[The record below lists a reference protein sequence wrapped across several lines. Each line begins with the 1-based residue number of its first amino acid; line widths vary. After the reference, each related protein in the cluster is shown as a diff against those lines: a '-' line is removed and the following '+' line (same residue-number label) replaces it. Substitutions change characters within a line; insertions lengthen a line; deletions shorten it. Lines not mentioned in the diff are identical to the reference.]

1 MSPPWTIFQADFLDN
16 GESLVFSTTC
26 TVSADNAERRVYGKL
41 STISPQ
47 KPLLSMCARPPAPPW
62 QLHSEP
68 IAASGSGHTRT
79 QMQLIGRCHPYARKS
94 ALNAI
99 LSRMQ
104 LTLCMRLAQHLTA
117 LHAWCK
123 QCVPGR

>member
-47 KPLLSMCARPPAPPW
+47 KPLLSMCARPPRPPGSYIVN
-62 QLHSEP
+62 QLLPLEVATPEHK
-68 IAASGSGHTRT
+68 
-79 QMQLIGRCHPYARKS
+79 C
-94 ALNAI
+94 N
-99 LSRMQ
+99 
-104 LTLCMRLAQHLTA
+104 
-117 LHAWCK
+117 
-123 QCVPGR
+123 